1 MVVRIFFYK
10 GILIIA
16 FVLLQ
21 HVGGVKALLSESK
34 RDPQH
39 KRFAFWVSNL
49 ARIVVVLGWIMKG
62 GDTSNL
68 LYVSI
73 ASAILLVGSFYNVY
87 IKKNTAVVNP
97 ETK

>member
-1 MVVRIFFYK
+1 M
-10 GILIIA
+10 

-21 HVGGVKALLSESK
+21 HVGGVSALLSESK

-49 ARIVVVLGWIMKG
+49 ARVVVILGWIMKG

-73 ASAILLVGSFYNVY
+73 ASAVLLVVSFYKSFLEKHAQVS
-87 IKKNTAVVNP
+87 NP
-97 ETK
+97 EQKEVRTKEA